1 VDLLGGATTFL
12 PFLVLLVLAFIILP
26 RITASMGGVVCTRC
40 DGTGQVN
47 ERWPDPS
54 APGGWHVVEG
64 TCPKCK
70 GKGKVRAR

>member
-1 VDLLGGATTFL
+1 MDLFFTLL
-12 PFLVLLVLAFIILP
+12 PFLVLLVLAVLILP
-26 RITASMGGVVCTRC
+26 RIMGNMGGVLCTRC
-40 DGTGQVN
+40 EGTGQVN

-54 APGGWHVVEG
+54 EPTGWHIVEG

>member
-1 VDLLGGATTFL
+1 MD
-12 PFLVLLVLAFIILP
+12 AFIWVIMLVGAL
-26 RITASMGGVVCTRC
+26 IVIFFVMGRGRRVATMVCTRC

-54 APGGWHVVEG
+54 EPSGWHRVEG

-70 GKGKVRAR
+70 GKGKV